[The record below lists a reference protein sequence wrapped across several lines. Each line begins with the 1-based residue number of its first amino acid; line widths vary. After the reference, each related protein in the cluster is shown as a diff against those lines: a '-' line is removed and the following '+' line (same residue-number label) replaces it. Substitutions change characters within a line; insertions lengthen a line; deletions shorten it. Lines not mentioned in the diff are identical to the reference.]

1 MKKND
6 AIEFI
11 KKCSKNEE
19 CGFFVVAITREDL
32 ENHYDNEVIE
42 EFDKLSSK
50 KKENVLS
57 GIANEM
63 EEMYNDWHFSEDV
76 PDEIDFELYE

>member
-11 KKCSKNEE
+11 KKCSKIEE

-32 ENHYDNEVIE
+32 ATHYDNEVIE

-50 KKENVLS
+50 EKENVLS

-63 EEMYNDWHFSEDV
+63 EELYQEWNFSEDM
-76 PDEIDFELYE
+76 PDEIDFECYI